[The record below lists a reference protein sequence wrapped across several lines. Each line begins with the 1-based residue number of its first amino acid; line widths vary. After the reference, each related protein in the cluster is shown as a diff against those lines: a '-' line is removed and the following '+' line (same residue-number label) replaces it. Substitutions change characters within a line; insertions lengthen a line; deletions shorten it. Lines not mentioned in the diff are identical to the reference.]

1 MKNPLKRQSTK
12 KVVAKSELV
21 GPSGPVTNDTVSE
34 HREAVLS
41 KGRKFK
47 YPFYRSKHRVAFIS
61 ISLVLVALT
70 FLGVVTGWRLYV
82 SKNSSEFTYRV
93 TQILPFPVARVNGQ
107 YTSYEDYLF
116 QLRHNVYWLE
126 QFGTTDLRSPD
137 GQRQID
143 YLKRLALDKAE
154 ETTIAKKF
162 AKEKGVKVSD
172 AEVDAVMKQINTS
185 GGDLKSILKEQYNL
199 TINEYRRL
207 AKDEILKAKVAKA
220 MDAEAPQTAKKV
232 LGEIIA
238 GKDFATAAR
247 RYSDD
252 EETKQLGG
260 EFGVVEKGRANLP
273 AEVSTALFKLKKGQ
287 VSEVIETP
295 TSYYIVK
302 ATDVVD
308 KSHVKVSIIR
318 IKVKDIAT
326 YLSEYKKAEKV
337 KEYIKLGSTAPQKAN

>member
-1 MKNPLKRQSTK
+1 
-12 KVVAKSELV
+12 
-21 GPSGPVTNDTVSE
+21 
-34 HREAVLS
+34 
-41 KGRKFK
+41 
-47 YPFYRSKHRVAFIS
+47 
-61 ISLVLVALT
+61 
-70 FLGVVTGWRLYV
+70 
-82 SKNSSEFTYRV
+82 
-93 TQILPFPVARVNGQ
+93 
-107 YTSYEDYLF
+107 
-116 QLRHNVYWLE
+116 
-126 QFGTTDLRSPD
+126 
-137 GQRQID
+137 
-143 YLKRLALDKAE
+143 
-154 ETTIAKKF
+154 
-162 AKEKGVKVSD
+162 
-172 AEVDAVMKQINTS
+172 MKQINTS